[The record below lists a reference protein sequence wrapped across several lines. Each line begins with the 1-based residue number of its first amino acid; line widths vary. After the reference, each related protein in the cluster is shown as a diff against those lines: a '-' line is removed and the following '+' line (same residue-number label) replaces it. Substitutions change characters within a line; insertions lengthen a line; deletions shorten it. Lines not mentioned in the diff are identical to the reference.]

1 MPSLATTLHPLLRLL
16 TFGVG
21 LSAWGAALYGSTQLH
36 QAQLAIGHG
45 ICGPWGC
52 AAAPEALLGYHLLLL
67 TLIVPTVV
75 LVGQWLSSEANVRL
89 GRWATLIGG
98 FGALLLM
105 AWATA
110 TWITDGSAPQY
121 ALQRGLFVV
130 ATTPDLPVAQLLI
143 AGLAT
148 WGIAQRRRDGGQ
160 LLRKDGQEANASLQ

>member
-1 MPSLATTLHPLLRLL
+1 MPSPVTTPQPLLRLL

-75 LVGQWLSSEANVRL
+75 LVGQWLSPEANVRL
-89 GRWATLIGG
+89 GHWGTLIGG
-98 FGALLLM
+98 LGALLLM
-105 AWATA
+105 AWATGA
-110 TWITDGSAPQY
+110 WITDGKPLEY

-130 ATTPDLPVAQLLI
+130 ATTPDLPVVQLLI
-143 AGLAT
+143 VGNCRLWRVALQPVGQNSLA
-148 WGIAQRRRDGGQ
+148 
-160 LLRKDGQEANASLQ
+160 